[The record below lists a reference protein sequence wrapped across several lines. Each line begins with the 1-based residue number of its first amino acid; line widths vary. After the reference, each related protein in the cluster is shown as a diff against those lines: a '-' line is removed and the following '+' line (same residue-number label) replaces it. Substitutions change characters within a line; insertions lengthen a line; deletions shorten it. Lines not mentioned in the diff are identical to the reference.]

1 MQTAKRCRDSTGRRP
16 ARLNYPSR
24 ADAAAH
30 APTLRLQRAASDR
43 PTLRILADCIA
54 LFITTPQPP
63 HPSTRP
69 AHCRR
74 CRLSTL
80 YSHFPSLSR
89 SLSIWFGLRGPPGQL
104 QPMRTSCGRSI
115 QTRSLARVVLAIV
128 FVVDVLPLYLIL
140 RPGLKSFPALFVM
153 TCIEICDILSG
164 LVETLSVFSVV
175 IIQIYYTMHA
185 CRSVMTFVRRKYKHL
200 STLTKCESLSHGCRQ
215 QGLV

>member
-1 MQTAKRCRDSTGRRP
+1 MTCSRVLTHRPASCTLIGRVQTAKRCRDSTGRRP
-16 ARLNYPSR
+16 AQLNYPSR
-24 ADAAAH
+24 ADAAH

-89 SLSIWFGLRGPPGQL
+89 SLSIWFGLRGAPGQL
-104 QPMRTSCGRSI
+104 QPMPTSYGRSI
-115 QTRSLARVVLAIV
+115 LTRSLARVVLAIV
-128 FVVDVLPLYLIL
+128 FV
-140 RPGLKSFPALFVM
+140 
-153 TCIEICDILSG
+153 
-164 LVETLSVFSVV
+164 TL
-175 IIQIYYTMHA
+175 
-185 CRSVMTFVRRKYKHL
+185 L
-200 STLTKCESLSHGCRQ
+200 STFFHST
-215 QGLV
+215 